1 MRKLFVRV
9 CLIQLVFAGVLL
21 AQSNRATVTGT
32 VTDASGAI
40 VPGATVSATNTATG
54 VVTTAVSTSDG
65 IYSIENLFPGRY
77 SVEFKKDGFKTL
89 NESGIVLEST
99 QVAEINAKLQV
110 GTVAESVTV
119 STEAPVLDTE
129 NESVGT
135 NMNGNT
141 VTDLPLSIYG
151 GGRFVEDFAVAL
163 TPGYSPISSPYEAV
177 INGNQGFT
185 KDFTVDGTSATAT
198 IQGDSMEIGPSMEAV
213 QELQATT
220 TGLDPKSAITNGGVM
235 AFNLKSGTN
244 QFHGSAF
251 GYGHNEFLDANT
263 WDNGYTPDPNIPG
276 STTTPKAEARAWDYG
291 GSLGGPIR
299 KNKTF
304 FFGTFERYTQQD
316 FTPGNFSQ
324 TVPTTAMLG
333 GDFSGLLG
341 ANLCSDPA
349 NTGANAGACG
359 TADGTTG
366 TFSNQIMVPNDA
378 GQSVA
383 LQEGMIFDPATG
395 NQFTGNKIPSGSLSS
410 VSQKIIPL
418 YQKYYAPEQ
427 AGLTNNNSLP
437 ASNSP
442 SQTPNQAVVKI
453 DENLTNND
461 RLSGSWIYN
470 HRPRT
475 LVDSGG
481 VWEAGST
488 DGGPL
493 AASRIQ
499 LVYSDEFR
507 ATESHT
513 FTPNVVNVF
522 NETYN
527 WYWNGSEPT
536 SVTSNWPN
544 QLGFGNTGA
553 SNFPVVSFGSAVN
566 GIGETSIG
574 NSWSGN
580 YIGDT
585 LISGDDLTWTKGRH
599 VFTFGGNFRAYEID
613 SHAASGTMNFN
624 FLNSTTG
631 APSQPYSQYVGFG
644 FASFLLGD
652 AANAG
657 EATPFNLYGR
667 RKAMSLY
674 AEDSYKIKSNLTINV
689 GLRWDATFRLHE
701 KYGHWANFNLNAIDP
716 TLGIPGTLQFAN
728 GPSDS
733 FERNQ
738 DWRNFGPQIGIAYS
752 PWQKWVFRGAFGMTY
767 VPIGTQWWEGI
778 PYGFAPGFQG
788 TNNATKP
795 FQWDSGYPGVFQPG
809 SKNVDV
815 TQLFTVAAIDP
826 NILKAGYTDNINFG
840 AQYEVTP
847 SMRLEAA
854 YVGNRGHRLPDSSL
868 AYNEAPASTFF
879 GLINSGVSYNPYGN
893 YVCNAAQAAT
903 FGVKYPYPGFCANV
917 YAAIAPYPQLATLM
931 DNDYYDQLY
940 YVGLPLAQTY
950 YDSMVIDLTKR
961 YASGLTMDLN
971 YTLSR
976 QEGDTYT
983 AFEETYGD
991 YSSIQNPANLG
1002 EAAHTLTNYD
1012 QTHIVKGYAMYDL
1025 PFGNGQRWLSDKGHF
1040 ANAVFGGWTVA
1051 GVVLYTSGQPFS
1063 VTTNDP
1069 YWPAWGN
1076 VYPDYTLSGYNG
1088 PIFKQFTPPSAGSPL
1103 PSTNFYM
1110 PTTVATAPPYGQLG
1124 TGSAVASELRCPG
1137 SANEDA
1143 SLLKHFAMGPDGRY
1157 QIQARVEFYNLF
1169 NRHSY
1174 DVVGCGGTHANVG
1187 SSNFG
1192 EVVDGGA
1199 AAPRTGQFALRF
1211 QF

>member
-1 MRKLFVRV
+1 MRKLLIRV
-9 CLIQLVFAGVLL
+9 CLIQLAFAGMLL
-21 AQSNRATVTGT
+21 AQSNRATITGT
-32 VTDASGAI
+32 VTDSSGAI
-40 VPGATVSATNTATG
+40 VPGATVSVTNTATG
-54 VVTTAVSTSDG
+54 TVTTGVSTRDG
-65 IYSIENLFPGRY
+65 IYSIANLFPGTY
-77 SVEFKKDGFKTL
+77 SIAFKKDGFKAL
-89 NESGIVLEST
+89 VESGIVLEST
-99 QVAEINAKLQV
+99 QVAELNAKLQI
-110 GTVAESVTV
+110 GTAVETVTV
-119 STEAPVLDTE
+119 TAAAPVLDTE
-129 NESVGT
+129 TASIGT

-151 GGRFVEDFAVAL
+151 GGRFVENFAVAL

-177 INGNQGFT
+177 VNGNQGFT

-220 TGLDPKSAITNGGVM
+220 AGLDPKSAITNGGVM

-263 WDNGYTPDPNIPG
+263 WDNGYTPDPNVPG
-276 STTTPKAEARAWDYG
+276 STTTRKSKARAWDYG

-299 KNKTF
+299 KDKTF
-304 FFGTFERYTQQD
+304 FFGTFERYTQED
-316 FTPGNFSQ
+316 FTPGSFSQ
-324 TVPTTAMLG
+324 TVPTAAMLG

-341 ANLCSDPA
+341 TNLCSDPA
-349 NTGANAGACG
+349 SANAGPCG
-359 TADGTTG
+359 TADGSTG
-366 TFSNQIMVPNDA
+366 TFSNQIMVQNDA

-383 LQEGMIFDPATG
+383 LQQGMIFDPATG
-395 NQFTGNKIPSGSLSS
+395 NQFTGNAIPSGSFSS

-427 AGLTNNNSLP
+427 ATLTNNERIP

-475 LVDSGG
+475 LIDSGG

-493 AASRIQ
+493 AASRVQ
-499 LVYSDEFR
+499 LVYSHEFR
-507 ATESHT
+507 VSESHT

-536 SVTSNWPN
+536 SVTTNWP
-544 QLGFGNTGA
+544 QALGFGNTGA
-553 SNFPVVSFGSAVN
+553 SNFPVMNFAGLN
-566 GIGETSIG
+566 GTSETSIG

-580 YIGDT
+580 YVGDT
-585 LISGDDLTWTKGRH
+585 LITSDDVTWTKGRH
-599 VFTFGGNFRAYEID
+599 VFTFGGNLRAYEID
-613 SHAASGTMNFN
+613 SHATSGTMNFDFAN
-624 FLNSTTG
+624 AATG
-631 APSQPYSQYVGFG
+631 APNQPYAPYVGYG

-652 AANAG
+652 VNDAK

-667 RKAMSLY
+667 RKGMSLY
-674 AEDSYKIKSNLTINV
+674 AEDSYKIRSNLTLNV

-701 KYGHWANFNLNAIDP
+701 KYGHWANFNTTAIDP

-728 GPSDS
+728 GGSDS
-733 FERNQ
+733 FERNE
-738 DWRNFGPQIGIAYS
+738 DWLNFGPEIGIAYS
-752 PWQKWVFRGAFGMTY
+752 PWQRWVFRGSFGMTY
-767 VPIGTQWWEGI
+767 VPIGTQWWEGV
-778 PYGFAPGFQG
+778 PYAFAPGFQG
-788 TNNATKP
+788 TNNATTP

-809 SKNVDV
+809 STNVDV
-815 TQLFTVAAIDP
+815 TQLFTVASINP
-826 NILKAGYTDNINFG
+826 NALRAGYTDNINLG
-840 AQYEVTP
+840 AQYEITP
-847 SMRLEAA
+847 SMRLEAS
-854 YVGNRGHRLPDSSL
+854 YVGNRGHRLPDTSL

-879 GLINSGVSYNPYGN
+879 NLVNQGYSPYGN
-893 YVCNAAQAAT
+893 YVCSPTDAASY
-903 FGVKYPYPGFCANV
+903 GVNYPYPGFCASV
-917 YAAIAPYPQLATLM
+917 FAAVAPWPQLAATM
-931 DNDYYDQLY
+931 DNYYYDQLFF
-940 YVGLPLAQTY
+940 VGLPLAQTY

-991 YSSIQNPANLG
+991 YSSIQNPGNLS

-1012 QTHIVKGYAMYDL
+1012 QTHIVKGFAMYDL
-1025 PFGNGQRWLSDKGHF
+1025 PLGNGRRWLSNKGRA

-1051 GVVLYTSGQPFS
+1051 GVILYTSGQPFS
-1063 VTTNDP
+1063 VSTNDP
-1069 YWPAWGN
+1069 YWPAWGDI
-1076 VYPDYTLSGYNG
+1076 YPDFTLSGYNG
-1088 PIFKQFTPPSAGSPL
+1088 PIFKQFTPPSATDPS

-1110 PTTVATAPPYGQLG
+1110 PTTVASAPPYGQLG
-1124 TGSAVASELRCPG
+1124 TGPSRVSELRCPG
-1137 SANEDA
+1137 SANEDF

-1157 QIQARVEFYNLF
+1157 RIQARVELYNAF
-1169 NRHSY
+1169 NRHSF
-1174 DVVGCGGTHANVG
+1174 DIVGCGGSQATVG
-1187 SSNFG
+1187 NSNFG

-1199 AAPRTGQFALRF
+1199 ASPRTGQFALRF
-1211 QF
+1211 EF